1 MNAILLCAGRGERL
15 RPLTDT
21 TPKPLAEVSG
31 RPLLDYALGRLQS
44 LGIGRVVINVSWLRE
59 QIIDYVKNGDWGSME
74 ILISDEGDNRL
85 GVIGGIVK
93 ALPLLGD
100 EPFLAVNGD
109 LYCEFDLSSLSLKGG
124 DWGTFVLVPADYE
137 QGLDGDFALF
147 GDRVVDGEPRS
158 WVFSGISLLSPRL
171 FQGAQI
177 LVEDETIL
185 DQPFMQEALAERRI
199 AGLSYTGN
207 WFDAGTAER
216 LQNLRNHFGI

>member
-1 MNAILLCAGRGERL
+1 MLLCAGRGQRL

-31 RPLLDYALGRLQS
+31 RPLIDYALRRLQS
-44 LGIGRVVINVSWLRE
+44 IGIGRVVINVSWLRE
-59 QIIDYVKNGDWGSME
+59 QIIDYIKHHGWGGME
-74 ILISDEGDNRL
+74 ILISDEGDTRL
-85 GVIGGIVK
+85 GVVGGIVK

-124 DWGTFVLVPADYE
+124 DWGTLVLVPPDPG
-137 QGLDGDFALF
+137 QGLSGDFALS

-171 FQGAQI
+171 FQGVQAF
-177 LVEDETIL
+177 VDDGAIL
-185 DQPFMQEALAERRI
+185 DQPFMQRALLERRM
-199 AGLSYTGN
+199 AGLRYKGL
-207 WFDAGTAER
+207 WFDAGTTER
-216 LQNLRNHFGI
+216 LQKLRKHLGS